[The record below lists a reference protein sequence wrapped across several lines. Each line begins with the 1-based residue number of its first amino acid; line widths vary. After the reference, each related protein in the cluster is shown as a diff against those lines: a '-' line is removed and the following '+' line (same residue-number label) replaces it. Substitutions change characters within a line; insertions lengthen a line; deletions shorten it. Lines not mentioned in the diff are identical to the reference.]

1 MTDTQEK
8 IKQVEKELEALPV
21 GYISKKIISGKA
33 RFYLQ
38 WMENGKLKSKYIKA
52 SELDT
57 ITEQVEKR
65 KRLQSKIKMLKDTPE
80 GVRDSNLKRK
90 AARNMTSIT
99 GSLMSE
105 DTVIATV
112 KNGEIT
118 ESNDALLP
126 L

>member
-57 ITEQVEKR
+57 ITEQV
-65 KRLQSKIKMLKDTPE
+65 
-80 GVRDSNLKRK
+80 
-90 AARNMTSIT
+90 
-99 GSLMSE
+99 
-105 DTVIATV
+105 
-112 KNGEIT
+112 
-118 ESNDALLP
+118 
-126 L
+126 